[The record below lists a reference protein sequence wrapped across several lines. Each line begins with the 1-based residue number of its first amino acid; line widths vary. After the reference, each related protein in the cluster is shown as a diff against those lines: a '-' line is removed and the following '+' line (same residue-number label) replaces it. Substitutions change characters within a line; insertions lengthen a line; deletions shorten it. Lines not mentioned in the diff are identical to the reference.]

1 MRAMLYPCL
10 CLCFWLAQMM
20 RTTPCRRTTLH
31 LTQIFRT
38 DERTFTLPCLS
49 T

>member
-1 MRAMLYPCL
+1 MI
-10 CLCFWLAQMM
+10 

-38 DERTFTLPCLS
+38 DDRTFTVSPADDRLIPPIENS
-49 T
+49 